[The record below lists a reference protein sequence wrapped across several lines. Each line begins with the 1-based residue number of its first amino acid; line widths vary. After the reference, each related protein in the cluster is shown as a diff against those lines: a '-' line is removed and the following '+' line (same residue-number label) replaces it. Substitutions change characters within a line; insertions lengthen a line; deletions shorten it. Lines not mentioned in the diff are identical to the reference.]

1 MIHRADQEYVAYY
14 RVSTKKQG
22 DSGLGLEAQRTY
34 IEHFYQGRAIIA
46 EFTDIRS
53 GKDVADR
60 PELQRALALC
70 RQRKATL
77 VVAKVDRLSRN
88 TEQALV
94 LYRELDERLES
105 CDIPNLDKFSL
116 TLFMA
121 IADRERVLTS
131 IRTKVALIQKVKRSG
146 QWRTGSQAFRGGEAS
161 QLGTA
166 VIRRKARQNTNSRQA
181 TALISRLWDEGQN
194 YTQIAGQLNQDGF
207 RAPRGGPFSAMQV
220 KRLYERTQ
228 ESPSPDMD
236 LEQPVSSDRLALNGR
251 VSLEQR
257 PELSQ
262 AIETTL

>member
-1 MIHRADQEYVAYY
+1 MNLPAHQEYVAYY

-34 IEHFYQGRAIIA
+34 IEHFYQGKNIIA

-53 GKDVADR
+53 GKEVTDR
-60 PELQRALALC
+60 PELQKALTLC

-88 TEQALV
+88 TEQALMI
-94 LYRELDERLES
+94 YRGLEERLES

-146 QWRTGSQAFRGGEAS
+146 QWRMGSQAFRSGEAS
-161 QLGTA
+161 QTGTA
-166 VIRRKARQNTNSRQA
+166 VIRQKARQNTNSRQA
-181 TALISRLWDEGQN
+181 TALISRLWAEGHN
-194 YTQIAGQLNQDGF
+194 YTQIAEQLNQDGF
-207 RAPRGGPFSAMQV
+207 RAPRGGRFGAIQV
-220 KRLYERTQ
+220 KRLYDRA
-228 ESPSPDMD
+228 SAGSLMVP
-236 LEQPVSSDRLALNGR
+236 PVNSA
-251 VSLEQR
+251 E
-257 PELSQ
+257 PAE
-262 AIETTL
+262 

>member
-1 MIHRADQEYVAYY
+1 MIASSAQEYVAYY

-34 IEHFYQGRAIIA
+34 ITYFYQGRTIIA

-60 PELQRALALC
+60 PELQKALALC
-70 RQRKATL
+70 RQRKAIL

-88 TEQALV
+88 TEQALAI
-94 LYRELDERLES
+94 YRELDERLES

-146 QWRTGSQAFRGGEAS
+146 QWRIGSPAFRSGEAS
-161 QLGTA
+161 QSGTA
-166 VIRRKARQNTNSRQA
+166 VIQEKARQNTNSRQS
-181 TALISRLWDEGQN
+181 TALISRLQAEGLN
-194 YTQIAGQLNQDGF
+194 FTQIAAQLNQDGF
-207 RAPRGGPFSAMQV
+207 RAPKGGRFKAMQV
-220 KRLYERTQ
+220 KRLAERPFKGSLCLPE
-228 ESPSPDMD
+228 ESKS
-236 LEQPVSSDRLALNGR
+236 
-251 VSLEQR
+251 
-257 PELSQ
+257 
-262 AIETTL
+262 